1 MALGVANF
9 ARCARI
15 YSSAESGV
23 RERECG
29 VAGSALVPEQCV
41 FVIMT
46 RGSWDSLSVFVAAR
60 WVRASPS
67 GVCRS

>member
-15 YSSAESGV
+15 YSSDESGV
-23 RERECG
+23 RGR
-29 VAGSALVPEQCV
+29 VAGSALVPEQRV

-46 RGSWDSLSVFVAAR
+46 PGSWDSLTVFVAAR
-60 WVRASPS
+60 WVLASPL

>member
-15 YSSAESGV
+15 YSPAESGM
-23 RERECG
+23 RGRECG
-29 VAGSALVPEQCV
+29 VAGSALVPEQRV

-46 RGSWDSLSVFVAAR
+46 RGSWDSLTVIVAAR
-60 WVRASPS
+60 RV
-67 GVCRS
+67 